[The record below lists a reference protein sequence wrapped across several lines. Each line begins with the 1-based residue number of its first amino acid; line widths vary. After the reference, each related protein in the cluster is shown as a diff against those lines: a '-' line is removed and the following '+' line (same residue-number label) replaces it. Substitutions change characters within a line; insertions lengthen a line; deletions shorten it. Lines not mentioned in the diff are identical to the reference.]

1 MYSVSLCFTPNTIL
15 FGRSSESE
23 DLFADGNGESW
34 PVSPAAPDN
43 PALAALMSRANEVA
57 RQGRDAEARAVA
69 RRVPASDRDSA
80 RGSPATGSSG
90 TGGKPNSVGRSVSNK
105 ARLQDLMR
113 GVVQHGTVRLFNTS
127 PSSSKDSRG
136 SRRRRAPAS
145 SPLPAS
151 SLGHSVHSRGDSLDD
166 ASISRSTLPPF
177 PQEGL
182 QPPSRREQLQRM
194 NAAAGQKYSGPSVE
208 PPGEMGASSSQAG
221 GEEEHSDDSGPSPWS
236 KRLIPRRLGS
246 GRHGSIMEHEQAALH
261 AQEPKRTAMLAA
273 AGKKFRGI
281 RDVMASKIPGR
292 KTSESAAHSDEEDG
306 DTHASDASDTIR
318 APASS
323 QFMSDAML
331 ERLKTMRQSGELSDA
346 QLAMM
351 FASPATATVPLRG
364 PVAGTAR
371 SAASTGFSAALASST
386 APAPLHPPSIAPA
399 ATDLR
404 SVPSVSA
411 HVPMSASTASSVG
424 VPVASGPGVSPKS
437 GLARP
442 PSPADSTCASSA
454 AAPDRSATPPSAADR
469 AFGSGSGL
477 QPGGSHGSALGLA
490 SPQRQARSATLSSMP
505 GHRLARPS
513 ATSVPRGS
521 PGVHTPGFA
530 AGSEELAIAV
540 AQAKAV
546 AAQLAAKQQDVDTL
560 LQRLHALEEDMEH
573 VLAGNGRWETE
584 FLPQRLAAAEAE
596 WAATW
601 QGEVESMVAA
611 RVDAHHRTV
620 MSNLEDLQLAVSRAE
635 QETISGLL
643 MAAGWTLLA
652 YLLAGANALVLRA
665 RVVLDPLVVVMVGL
679 YHTASVQCCGRR
691 AQRKSKRR
699 DKRGRRRLAST
710 AAAAAPRS
718 SSSRRKPRP
727 VSPLL
732 ASDGSS
738 SAGRSSSSSSSSS
751 LRSRSTASDSAR
763 SSSDSD
769 STASSTTS
777 HNEQSSSDRS
787 RRARSSR
794 KREALRS
801 AKSKLKTR
809 KPSTHRGHRRHRSR
823 GGSWDGS
830 AGRRVAGSSSSGL
843 RESSGFSARHTPPPS
858 SSRTRMV
865 YSPALPPI
873 TATESGA
880 EEDSYASVA
889 LHSTGSSN

>member
-1 MYSVSLCFTPNTIL
+1 MPTHLPHP
-15 FGRSSESE
+15 ESE

-34 PVSPAAPDN
+34 PVSPATQDN

-90 TGGKPNSVGRSVSNK
+90 TGGKSNSVGRSASNK

-113 GVVQHGTVRLFNTS
+113 GMVQHGTVRLFNAS

-166 ASISRSTLPPF
+166 ASISRSTQPPF
-177 PQEGL
+177 PQEGV

-208 PPGEMGASSSQAG
+208 PPGEVGASTSQAG
-221 GEEEHSDDSGPSPWS
+221 REEEHSDDSGPSPWS

-246 GRHGSIMEHEQAALH
+246 SRHGSIMEHEQTALH

-292 KTSESAAHSDEEDG
+292 KTSESAAHSDDDDDD

-364 PVAGTAR
+364 PATGTAR
-371 SAASTGFSAALASST
+371 SAASSGFSAALASST
-386 APAPLHPPSIAPA
+386 APAPLNPPSIAPA

-424 VPVASGPGVSPKS
+424 VPATSGPGVSPRS

-454 AAPDRSATPPSAADR
+454 AAPDRSGTPPSAADR
-469 AFGSGSGL
+469 ALGSGSGQ
-477 QPGGSHGSALGLA
+477 QPASSYGSALGLA

-546 AAQLAAKQQDVDTL
+546 AAQLAAKQQDVDAL

-643 MAAGWTLLA
+643 LTAGWTLLA

-699 DKRGRRRLAST
+699 DKRGRRRLASA

-718 SSSRRKPRP
+718 SSSRRKRKP

-732 ASDGSS
+732 ASRGSS
-738 SAGRSSSSSSSSS
+738 STGSSSSSSSSS
-751 LRSRSTASDSAR
+751 LSRSTASGSVR

-769 STASSTTS
+769 STITASSATS
-777 HNEQSSSDRS
+777 HNEQSSSERS
-787 RRARSSR
+787 RRARGSR
-794 KREALRS
+794 KREALRL
-801 AKSKLKTR
+801 AKSNLRTR
-809 KPSTHRGHRRHRSR
+809 KASTRRGHRRHRSG
-823 GGSWDGS
+823 GGSWDDS
-830 AGRRVAGSSSSGL
+830 AGRRVAGTSSSGL

-889 LHSTGSSN
+889 LHSTGSSH